1 MTRTANPLVIG
12 VDGRYTTL
20 EPGRS
25 YRIGT
30 APHCDIRLPD
40 PGPAD
45 EVGTLLHR
53 LHWTLGGLPSDARV
67 WLGGAE
73 VVGRVVHLRNVP
85 DGTTLLV
92 RTPSGEARIDIGR
105 TGATRRAPAS
115 AVPPART
122 APPPPADGGPGSGR
136 TDGADGVV
144 TRRLHRIGPTTL
156 IGRADTGGP
165 SDAPGR
171 IAVPGLGVA
180 VRHATLTRRAQGE
193 YHLAD
198 HGRGRGTFAGG
209 SAVLWA
215 RITPGTAFTV
225 GRSRFTLVEDGVL
238 REDRYGTPAALAVE
252 GLRAVHGSV
261 TALDGLTF
269 TLEAGQ
275 VLAVLGPSGAGKT
288 TLFRA
293 LLGEVT
299 VTGGRAT
306 LQGLDSR
313 THAAQVRLLLGLVPQ
328 DDDLHRTITVRQVL
342 DYAARLRMAS
352 DVTAADR
359 RTRVEAVCAELDIA
373 DRMDTR
379 VELLSGGQRKRVSL
393 ALEILDE
400 PSLLM
405 LDEPTSGLDPG
416 AAREVMRLLRGVADR
431 GCTIILVT
439 HSTDQ
444 LHGVDQLLLLAPG
457 GRPLYFGPPREVL
470 GSMDAPDF
478 PTLMDRSRAVGPARP
493 VRSGSGPVG
502 AARPGTSGGRRRSDE
517 APPAPAHT
525 RPRPRRHRPTRRTA
539 ILARRELSLLAARG
553 PAGLLG
559 LTGLAVVCGAFA
571 ALVAS
576 DRGLGGGPGSNPE
589 ALQVVN
595 LLVIGAVLC
604 GQALS
609 YGNVVA
615 DFPIVRREF
624 RTGVSP
630 GPVLAAKAL
639 VYAGVGTIQAV
650 VSASVYLV
658 FRPGP
663 AAAFGL
669 PSAMLLVLPL
679 IATVVCSMALGL
691 LVSVCAS
698 RLERAVTLVT
708 FASVCQVALNGVPF
722 ALTSGPLHLASL
734 VVPARW
740 GQAALGSLA
749 DVGRLAPQAA
759 SDPLWAHRAGRA
771 ALDNGMLALLT
782 ALFLMAA
789 WLVLRRRLRPV

>member
-1 MTRTANPLVIG
+1 M
-12 VDGRYTTL
+12 
-20 EPGRS
+20 
-25 YRIGT
+25 
-30 APHCDIRLPD
+30 
-40 PGPAD
+40 
-45 EVGTLLHR
+45 
-53 LHWTLGGLPSDARV
+53 
-67 WLGGAE
+67 
-73 VVGRVVHLRNVP
+73 VP
-85 DGTTLLV
+85 DGTPLLV
-92 RTPSGEARIDIGR
+92 RTPSGEARIGIGR
-105 TGATRRAPAS
+105 TGATRPTPDS
-115 AVPPART
+115 AVPSART
-122 APPPPADGGPGSGR
+122 ARSPSADQGTGSGR
-136 TDGADGVV
+136 TDGVADGAA
-144 TRRLHRIGPTTL
+144 TRRLHRIGPTTV
-156 IGRADTGGP
+156 IGRADGRG
-165 SDAPGR
+165 SDDAPGR

-180 VRHATLTRRAQGE
+180 ARHATLTRRAPGE
-193 YHLAD
+193 YHVAD
-198 HGRGRGTFAGG
+198 HGRGSGTFTGG
-209 SAVLWA
+209 RAVLWA
-215 RITPGTAFTV
+215 RITPGATFSV
-225 GRSRFTLVEDGVL
+225 GRSRFTLVQDGVL
-238 REDRYGTPAALAVE
+238 EEVRYGTSAGLAVE
-252 GLRAVHGSV
+252 GLRAVHGND
-261 TALDGLTF
+261 TALDDLTF

-299 VTGGRAT
+299 VTGGRAV

-313 THAAQVRLLLGLVPQ
+313 TDAAQVRLLLGLVPQ

-359 RTRVEAVCAELDIA
+359 GARVEAVCGGLNIA
-373 DRMDTR
+373 DRMDTQ
-379 VELLSGGQRKRVSL
+379 VNDLSGGERKRVSI
-393 ALEILDE
+393 ALEILGD

-416 AAREVMRLLRGVADR
+416 AAREVMRLLRSAADR
-431 GCTIILVT
+431 GCTVILVT

-457 GRPLYFGPPREVL
+457 GRSLYFGPPGDVL
-470 GSMDAPDF
+470 GSMDAPDY
-478 PTLMDRSRAVGPARP
+478 PTLMDRSRAAGPDPSARP
-493 VRSGSGPVG
+493 GRFARFIRFVRSGRSGSAGPGG
-502 AARPGTSGGRRRSDE
+502 AARPGAAG
-517 APPAPAHT
+517 
-525 RPRPRRHRPTRRTA
+525 RRHRSEETARRTA
-539 ILARRELSLLAARG
+539 ATRHRPRSHRPARQTVILTRRELSLLAARG

-559 LTGLAVVCGAFA
+559 LVGLAMVCGAFA

-576 DRGLGGGPGSNPE
+576 DRGLGGGPGGNPE

-595 LLVIGAVLC
+595 LLIIGAVLC

-630 GPVLAAKAL
+630 GPVVAAKAL

-650 VSASVYLV
+650 ASASVYLV

-669 PSAMLLVLPL
+669 PSVMLLVLPL
-679 IATVVCSMALGL
+679 IGTVVCSMALGL
-691 LVSVCAS
+691 LVSVCAD

-722 ALTSGPLHLASL
+722 KLTSGPLHLASL

-740 GQAALGSLA
+740 GQAALGSLT
-749 DVGRLAPQAA
+749 DVGRLVPGAPH
-759 SDPLWAHRAGRA
+759 DPLWAHRIGRA
-771 ALDNGMLALLT
+771 ALDNAMLALLT
-782 ALFLMAA
+782 ALFLTAA
-789 WLVLRRRLRPV
+789 WLVLRHRLRPI